1 MTTALNS
8 GITIS
13 VDSRYEEK
21 FSNPMAKLFLFSY
34 GISIENKNK
43 SAIQLISRYWEITD
57 SNTHQR
63 VVEGEGVIGEKPVIN
78 PGESYTYRSSCDLST
93 DMGKMKGYYVMKNL
107 ETGVSFNVEI
117 PEFSLVVPYKLN

>member
-43 SAIQLISRYWEITD
+43 SAIQVISRYWEITD